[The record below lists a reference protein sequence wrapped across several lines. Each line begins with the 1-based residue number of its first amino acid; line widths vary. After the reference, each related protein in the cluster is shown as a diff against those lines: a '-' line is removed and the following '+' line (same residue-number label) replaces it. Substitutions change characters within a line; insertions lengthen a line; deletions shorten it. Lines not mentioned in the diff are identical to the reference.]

1 MIIFSISCTGHA
13 STKVLSW
20 AKKEAHTTRKKIIMT
35 NCASQLL
42 FSIAIGGG
50 GRPGPLWLSLIM
62 LCLPWRPDKC
72 APFTTNYWPLRR
84 SPSSHSSTVSPSWR
98 REGRCGVWSGEK
110 KHGHKQLHTHTHT
123 YTQQNP
129 WEQNWML
136 FVCGGRKKKHG
147 QRRDEMRRKKNLL
160 NLVPFHFFISIPTSH
175 LMCKLHVCLQSSRWG
190 LSRTVINQ
198 LPLITIRT
206 KKKIKVQVVTLR

>member
-20 AKKEAHTTRKKIIMT
+20 AKKEAHTTRVHRGKKIMT

-42 FSIAIGGG
+42 FSIAIGGR
-50 GRPGPLWLSLIM
+50 GRPGPLWLSLIS

-98 REGRCGVWSGEK
+98 RKGRCVVWSRGK
-110 KHGHKQLHTHTHT
+110 SMDTNSYTHTLTHTH
-123 YTQQNP
+123 NKIR
-129 WEQNWML
+129 ESRIGCCL
-136 FVCGGRKKKHG
+136 CVEEEKKHG

-160 NLVPFHFFISIPTSH
+160 NLVPSLFFISIPTSH

-190 LSRTVINQ
+190 LSIIHWEPLSINC
-198 LPLITIRT
+198 PLSRLRQ
-206 KKKIKVQVVTLR
+206 KKK